1 MDNGGNSSAISLRN
15 LAGSL
20 AFLLLALMIAGG
32 LVFGIM
38 HYGEQAARTF
48 RQAQAELAESRG
60 RLARAQDDE
69 REIRAKIDRY
79 REIIG
84 RGRTEPERRL
94 DWVETLRHIKEKRR
108 LLSMDYEIAP
118 QHPLDPKNVAS
129 GGYSFLVSTMKLDM
143 MMVHELDLLG
153 LLADLATQVPALVGV
168 RQCVL
173 ERLPGAPQPQQP
185 ALLRAQCEIDWI
197 TLQEK
202 I

>member
-1 MDNGGNSSAISLRN
+1 MDSNASALSLRN

-20 AFLLLALMIAGG
+20 AFLLLALLIAGG
-32 LVFGIM
+32 LVFGIVR
-38 HYGEQAARTF
+38 YGEQATRTF
-48 RQAQAELAESRG
+48 RQAQAELSESRG

-69 REIRAKIDRY
+69 QEIRAKIDRY
-79 REIIG
+79 RDIIG

-108 LLSMDYEIAP
+108 LLGMDYEIAP

-153 LLADLATQVPALVGV
+153 LLADLATQVPALVSV

-173 ERLPGAPQPQQP
+173 DRLPGAPQQQQP

>member
-1 MDNGGNSSAISLRN
+1 MDSNPSALNLRN

-20 AFLLLALMIAGG
+20 IFLLIALLMAGG
-32 LVFGIM
+32 LAFGIF
-38 HYGEQAARTF
+38 HYGAQAAQAF
-48 RQAQAELAESRG
+48 RQAQAEQSESRG

-69 REIRAKIDRY
+69 QEIRAKIDRY
-79 REIIG
+79 REIIE

-108 LLSMDYEIAP
+108 LISMDYEIAP
-118 QHPLDPKNVAS
+118 QRPLDPKNPAA
-129 GGYSFLVSTMKLDM
+129 GGYGFLVSTMKLDM
-143 MMVHELDLLG
+143 TMLHELDLLG
-153 LLADLATQVPALVGV
+153 LLADLQTQVHALVSV
-168 RQCVL
+168 RQCML
-173 ERLPGAPQPQQP
+173 ERLPGAPQSQSP

>member
-1 MDNGGNSSAISLRN
+1 MDSNASALSLRH

-20 AFLLLALMIAGG
+20 AFLLLALLIAGG

-38 HYGEQAARTF
+38 RYGEQAQQTF
-48 RQAQAELAESRG
+48 RQAQTELSESRS

-69 REIRAKIDRY
+69 QEIRAKIDRY
-79 REIIG
+79 REIIE

-94 DWVETLRHIKEKRR
+94 DWVEALRHIKEKRR
-108 LLSMDYEIAP
+108 LLGMDYEIAP
-118 QHPLDPKNVAS
+118 QRPLDPKNVAS

-143 MMVHELDLLG
+143 MMLHELDLLG
-153 LLADLATQVPALVGV
+153 LLADLATQVPTLVSV

-173 ERLPGAPQPQQP
+173 ERLPGAPQPQSP

>member
-1 MDNGGNSSAISLRN
+1 MDSNASALSLRN

-20 AFLLLALMIAGG
+20 AFLLLALLIAGG
-32 LVFGIM
+32 LAFGTLS
-38 HYGEQAARTF
+38 YGEQAQQTF
-48 RQAQAELAESRG
+48 RQAQTELSESRS

-69 REIRAKIDRY
+69 QEIRAKIDRY
-79 REIIG
+79 REIIE

-94 DWVETLRHIKEKRR
+94 DWVEALRHIKEKRR
-108 LLSMDYEIAP
+108 LLGMDYEIAP
-118 QHPLDPKNVAS
+118 QRPLDPKNVAS

-143 MMVHELDLLG
+143 MMLHELDLLG
-153 LLADLATQVPALVGV
+153 LLSDLATQVPTLVSV

-173 ERLPGAPQPQQP
+173 ERLPGAPQPQSP

>member
-1 MDNGGNSSAISLRN
+1 MDSNASALSLRH

-20 AFLLLALMIAGG
+20 AFLLLALLIAGG
-32 LVFGIM
+32 LVFGIL
-38 HYGEQAARTF
+38 HYGEQIRQTF
-48 RQAQAELAESRG
+48 RQAQTELSESRG

-69 REIRAKIDRY
+69 QEIRAKIDRY
-79 REIIG
+79 REIIE

-94 DWVETLRHIKEKRR
+94 DWVEALRHIKEKRR
-108 LLSMDYEIAP
+108 LLGMDYEIAP
-118 QHPLDPKNVAS
+118 QRPLDPKNVAS
-129 GGYSFLVSTMKLDM
+129 GGYGFLVSTMKLDM
-143 MMVHELDLLG
+143 MMLHELDLLG
-153 LLADLATQVPALVGV
+153 LLADLATQVPALISV

-173 ERLPGAPQPQQP
+173 ERLPGTPQQQQS

>member
-1 MDNGGNSSAISLRN
+1 MDSNASALNLRN

-20 AFLLLALMIAGG
+20 AFLLLAFLIAGS
-32 LVFGIM
+32 LAFGILR
-38 HYGEQAARTF
+38 YGEQTAQAF

-60 RLARAQDDE
+60 RLARVQDDE
-69 REIRAKIDRY
+69 QEIRAKIDRY
-79 REIIG
+79 REIIE

-118 QHPLDPKNVAS
+118 QRPLDPKNVAS
-129 GGYSFLVSTMKLDM
+129 GGYGFLVSTMKLDM
-143 MMVHELDLLG
+143 TMLHELDLLG
-153 LLADLATQVPALVGV
+153 LLADLRTQVPALVSV
-168 RQCVL
+168 RQCML
-173 ERLPGAPQPQQP
+173 ERLPGTPQPQSP